1 MLLRGIFSNFKIP
14 IWYRYD
20 TQLGKKE
27 YLDIV
32 KKIEEQ
38 GFHVVST
45 SCDMAKSNQSLAKS
59 LGVTDEEPY
68 FPNPCRPN
76 SNIYWFYDVCHLIK
90 VIIYKSCCS
99 QHVFLLFSIFKINVQ
114 IIEQFMVLSPN
125 ATIYRKCIYIFFLP
139 MSYKAKMPFRL
150 VYCKVAGTN
159 IYFPSF

>member
-27 YLDIV
+27 YLEIV

-114 IIEQFMVLSPN
+114 IIEQKFMVSSPN
-125 ATIYRKCIYIFFLP
+125 ATIIGSVFFLFSLFCP
-139 MSYKAKMPFRL
+139 YLTKQKCPL
-150 VYCKVAGTN
+150 D
-159 IYFPSF
+159 